1 MATLS
6 SVLAWRIPWIEDPGV
21 PSSIGSQS
29 QTRLKRLSTH
39 AWTHI
44 YVYMQTWPP
53 PYTSGATNTQT
64 TEALKPSG
72 TRYNAEDVSLWALDI
87 QFANSS
93 GSASIFLLASV
104 PSSLYLPGV
113 VAMPSL
119 AALWF
124 QELLGNSTGVKSI
137 QFSLAPGVRT
147 LNATCLKAS
156 LLPACSLPWNHVPN
170 HWWPWCFFHLFIHYL
185 SRYFLGFCWVF
196 CAMICIR

>member
-1 MATLS
+1 
-6 SVLAWRIPWIEDPGV
+6 
-21 PSSIGSQS
+21 
-29 QTRLKRLSTH
+29 
-39 AWTHI
+39 
-44 YVYMQTWPP
+44 MQTWPP

-64 TEALKPSG
+64 NSCSETIWYKEQC
-72 TRYNAEDVSLWALDI
+72 EDVSLWALDIQFI

-104 PSSLYLPGV
+104 PSSLYLPGI
-113 VAMPSL
+113 VAEPSL

-147 LNATCLKAS
+147 LSATCIKAS
-156 LLPACSLPWNHVPN
+156 LLPAHSLPRSYVPN
-170 HWWPWCFFHLFIHYL
+170 HRWPWCFFHLFIHCL

-196 CAMICIR
+196 CAMMSIR

>member
-1 MATLS
+1 MQLS
-6 SVLAWRIPWIEDPGV
+6 MHD
-21 PSSIGSQS
+21 
-29 QTRLKRLSTH
+29 
-39 AWTHI
+39 WTHI

-64 TEALKPSG
+64 AALKLSG
-72 TRYNAEDVSLWALDI
+72 TRYNAEDMSLWALNI

-104 PSSLYLPGV
+104 PSILYLPGI
-113 VAMPSL
+113 VAEPSL

-137 QFSLAPGVRT
+137 PFSLAPGVRT
-147 LNATCLKAS
+147 LSATYSKAF
-156 LLPACSLPWNHVPN
+156 LLPAHSLPWSYVPN
-170 HWWPWCFFHLFIHYL
+170 HWLPWCFFHLFIHCL